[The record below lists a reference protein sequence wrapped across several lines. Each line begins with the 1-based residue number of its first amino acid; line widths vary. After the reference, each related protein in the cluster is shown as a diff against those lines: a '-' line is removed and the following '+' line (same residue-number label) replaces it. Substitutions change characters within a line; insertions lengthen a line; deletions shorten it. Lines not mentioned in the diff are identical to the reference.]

1 MTFRYKVIRKC
12 FTHGRLYDP
21 KVPGK
26 DILVSDEPED
36 SPHLELIEDEKP
48 RAKKTQAPKPP
59 ASRKSAAPQPPTFQ
73 GKKKTQ
79 DVKFEE

>member
-1 MTFRYKVIRKC
+1 MFRYKVIRKC

-26 DILVSDEPED
+26 DILISDKPEE
-36 SPHLELIEDEKP
+36 SPHLELIEEENP
-48 RAKKTQAPKPP
+48 PAKKPTAPKP
-59 ASRKSAAPQPPTFQ
+59 ATSRKAAAPKPPTFQ